1 MSELQQNMNSQQS
14 GVSVEISDL
23 SMYKRICGLNDK
35 NIRKVEEILDVEII
49 PRGNT
54 FIVNGA
60 GENQNQT
67 SKLFHLLSD
76 LLQIRGADYE
86 FSDFDIRYFSI
97 VTKEGTDLKAED
109 INALK
114 IIIPES
120 GKSVM
125 PKTMNQGR
133 YLTAINRKPVT
144 FGIGPAGTGKTY
156 LAVAA
161 ALNAFLRGKVERI
174 VLTRPAV
181 EAGENLGFLP
191 GDLIQK
197 VNPYLRPLYDA
208 MFELLSFEKVSR
220 LIEQGQIEIAPL
232 AYMRGRT
239 LNKSFIILDEAQNTT
254 LSQMKMFLTRL
265 GNNSKFVITGD
276 VTQIDLAKPNQSG
289 LLHAT
294 KILKGIEEIEFIRF
308 MREDISRHPVV
319 EKIVAAYEKSSITE
333 KK

>member
-1 MSELQQNMNSQQS
+1 M
-14 GVSVEISDL
+14 GDVSVEITDL
-23 SMYKRICGLNDK
+23 SLYKRICGYNDK
-35 NIRKVEEILDVEII
+35 NIRKIEEILEVGII

-54 FIVNGA
+54 FIVSGTD
-60 GENQNQT
+60 ERQHIT
-67 SKLFHLLSD
+67 SRLIHLLSD
-76 LLQIRGADYE
+76 LLQARGADYE
-86 FSDFDIRYFSI
+86 LSDFDIRYFS
-97 VTKEGTDLKAED
+97 TTMRSGGELKMDD

-114 IIIPES
+114 IIIPEN
-120 GKSVM
+120 GKYVV
-125 PKTMNQGR
+125 PKTINQGR
-133 YLTAINRKPVT
+133 YMTAINRKPIT
-144 FGIGPAGTGKTY
+144 FGVGPAGTGKTY

-197 VNPYLRPLYDA
+197 VNPYLRPLYDS
-208 MFELLSFEKVSR
+208 MFDLLSFEKVTR

-265 GNNSKFVITGD
+265 GGNSKFVITGD
-276 VTQIDLAKPNQSG
+276 ITQIDLAKPQQSG
-289 LLHAT
+289 LLNAM
-294 KILKGIEEIEFIRF
+294 KILKDINEIEFIHF
-308 MREDISRHPVV
+308 LKEDISRHPVV
-319 EKIVAAYEKSSITE
+319 EKIVAAYEKSGNNEQI
-333 KK
+333 